1 MSPILRWLLLVWGL
15 TVTLVS
21 PADTLAKPASK
32 KPATFVVIGD
42 MPYTDTEYALLE
54 QPDGAIAKAIKLLDP
69 PVLIHIG
76 DFKKGRLKCSDELFQ
91 DHYRQI
97 ARLNPHKTVYTPGDN
112 DWTDCDRFT
121 LSGSHDEIER
131 LHYLRQLFFHQ
142 DRYQLTRDLDHL
154 IRQPDLIENAFWTID
169 RIAFATLH
177 IPGTNNGRKELPP
190 ENEQAALDE
199 ADRRDRSNEKWLQ
212 TLFTKAH
219 QAQAI
224 VIAFHAD
231 IFEFD
236 FSKPACS
243 NDNRTNCDG
252 YRSIRDLLKRYV
264 TQFKKPVLVIHG
276 DTPAYC
282 LHQPYHDIPNLWR
295 LNAPGDYKYPD
306 ASEVVFNVSNPDTP
320 FTVTN
325 LLDRKPVPAVCDASM
340 LGLLP

>member
-1 MSPILRWLLLVWGL
+1 MKSGLTWLLLLWGSITTISSAANPPL
-15 TVTLVS
+15 QATT
-21 PADTLAKPASK
+21 AKP
-32 KPATFVVIGD
+32 PAFVVIGD
-42 MPYTDTEYALLE
+42 MPYTDAEYASLE
-54 QPDGAIAKAIKLLDP
+54 QPDGAIAKAIRALDP
-69 PVLIHIG
+69 PLLIHIG

-97 ARLNPHKTVYTPGDN
+97 ARLNPHRTVYTPGDN

-131 LHYLRQLFFHQ
+131 LHYLRHLFFHQ
-142 DRYQLTRDLDHL
+142 DRYQLSSQIDHL
-154 IRQPDLIENAFWTID
+154 IRQSDLIENALWTID

-190 ENEQAALDE
+190 GNEQVALDE
-199 ADRRDRSNEKWLQ
+199 ADHRDHSNEKWLQ
-212 TLFTKAH
+212 LLFTKAEP
-219 QAQAI
+219 AQAV

-236 FSKPACS
+236 FSKPVCS
-243 NDNRTNCDG
+243 SDNRTNCDG
-252 YRSIRDLLKRYV
+252 YRRIRDLLKRHV
-264 TQFKKPVLVIHG
+264 TLFRKPVLVIHG

-306 ASEVVFNVSNPDTP
+306 ASEVTFDANNSDIP

-340 LGLLP
+340 LGLP